1 LNLKTELLNC
11 VKDLYRSG
19 LNTAMSGNHSVRFER
34 DWMWITPSEVPRYK
48 MKITDLIKVN
58 IKTKAIIGKHKPSRE
73 WFMHSYVYQN
83 TEANAIV
90 HSHSPYTLGISIS
103 SKFQDVIEEA
113 KIIVG
118 DPIIIGNVPSGSIEL
133 ASNVSKCFEDKRVRV
148 VIIKNHGVVAIG
160 KNLDQAR
167 SIVESLEEWSKVL
180 TVCKIFEAKYT

>member
-90 HSHSPYTLGISIS
+90 HCHSPYSSIIALNVLYH
-103 SKFQDVIEEA
+103 KIQQFMGTVIQIFCHA
-113 KIIVG
+113 HQILSLY
-118 DPIIIGNVPSGSIEL
+118 PVP
-133 ASNVSKCFEDKRVRV
+133 KTYCCQ
-148 VIIKNHGVVAIG
+148 NHHP
-160 KNLDQAR
+160 
-167 SIVESLEEWSKVL
+167 
-180 TVCKIFEAKYT
+180 